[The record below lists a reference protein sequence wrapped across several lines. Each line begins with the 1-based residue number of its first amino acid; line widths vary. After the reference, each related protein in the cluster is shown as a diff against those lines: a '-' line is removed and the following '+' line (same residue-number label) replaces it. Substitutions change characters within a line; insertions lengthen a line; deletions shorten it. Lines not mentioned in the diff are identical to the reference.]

1 MGSRDMTQPGAG
13 LAACNQHHLPL
24 RLLRPQPVPSRSRC
38 PLELRGRFG
47 VAHGLP
53 SELPGGSAS
62 LPEPLW
68 VPWWNWCRGDPRER
82 GPGVP
87 IPSCLLSCHLSMSP
101 GSWHHP
107 KPTGPTCPQPVQGD
121 VSRKKGRRKTRKLP
135 RRSKAG
141 EELPAGLSQPWV
153 PSLLFIKSW
162 RRDLNHHRDGTS
174 SLPGEEGSHLL
185 FLTANLHP
193 PSPPG
198 PAPSQPRCARRQA
211 SRGKPS
217 ALTLAGRLSTLS

>member
-1 MGSRDMTQPGAG
+1 MAD
-13 LAACNQHHLPL
+13 
-24 RLLRPQPVPSRSRC
+24 
-38 PLELRGRFG
+38 
-47 VAHGLP
+47 GLP
-53 SELPGGSAS
+53 DELPGGSAS

-87 IPSCLLSCHLSMSP
+87 IPSCPLSCHLSMSP

-107 KPTGPTCPQPVQGD
+107 KPTGPTCPQLLQGD

-153 PSLLFIKSW
+153 PSLLFIESW
-162 RRDLNHHRDGTS
+162 RCDLNHHRDGTS

-198 PAPSQPRCARRQA
+198 ARSIPAPVRAEAGEQGEAVCVDFGRPFVY
-211 SRGKPS
+211 
-217 ALTLAGRLSTLS
+217 TVLAISCPQIK